1 MDTATYYTGID
12 LHKKTA
18 FLTTVDE
25 AGTVAQQQ
33 KLPCHPEALRLYFR
47 RQPAG
52 SHRAAVETTS
62 GWYWVSDL
70 LREEGVDLKLAHAKH
85 LKAIAYAKVKTDKVD
100 SETLA
105 QLLRADMIPEAHMV
119 GPELRTQRDVLRTR
133 LRLVE
138 RRTGAV
144 NSVHRLLEKMNAR
157 SVGEL
162 PELMRLQAECHREQM
177 ALLQKQIK
185 RLEKA
190 LHPQLVPNSD
200 IQRLLR
206 IPGVGKVNAFT
217 IYLEVGKVE
226 RFPSE
231 KRFFSY
237 CRLVPGASDSGG
249 SRKHKRSR
257 DGNRYLKMAFSHAAV
272 RAIQYYPVVRAFY
285 RRKRRRKPEPIA
297 RAITAKET
305 ARIVYH
311 VLTKRQNFNGRFK
324 GQPLTRR
331 KKEQWPL
338 LPSPAA

>member
-1 MDTATYYTGID
+1 MDTAMYYTGID

-25 AGTVAQQQ
+25 AGAVTCQE
-33 KLPCHPEALRLYFR
+33 KLSCHREAFRLYFR
-47 RQPAG
+47 CQPG
-52 SHRAAVETTS
+52 SHRAVVETTT

-105 QLLRADMIPEAHMV
+105 QLLRTGMIPEAHMIDTD
-119 GPELRTQRDVLRTR
+119 LRPMRDVLRTR

-138 RRTGAV
+138 RRIGAL
-144 NSVHRLLEKMNAR
+144 NSVSRLLEKMNAR
-157 SVGEL
+157 DIGDL
-162 PELMRLQAECHREQM
+162 PELMQLQAECHLDQV
-177 ALLQKQIK
+177 ALLERQIK
-185 RLEKA
+185 ALEKA
-190 LHPQLVPNSD
+190 LHPELVPDAD

-206 IPGVGKVNAFT
+206 IPGIGKTNAFT
-217 IYLEVGKVE
+217 IYLETGGID

-231 KRFFSY
+231 KHFFSY
-237 CRLVPGASDSGG
+237 CRLVPGANDSAS
-249 SRKHKRSR
+249 SRRHRRSK

-272 RAIQYYPVVRAFY
+272 RALQYYPVVRAFY
-285 RRKRRRKPEPIA
+285 RKKRRRKPEPVA
-297 RAITAKET
+297 RAVVAKEI

-311 VLTKRQNFNGRFK
+311 VLRKQEDFNGRFK
-324 GQPLTRR
+324 GQSMKRA

-338 LPSPAA
+338 LPSPHA